1 MDDLPTYVLERAFA
15 APPALVWQAW
25 TDPALFA
32 RWYGPGAE
40 TRIVACDLRPG
51 GQTRLEMRWGG
62 MVQYQRFDYREI
74 APPDHLSFV
83 LVTTDDTWEPARV
96 SHQPDWPQRL
106 MTDVTLTADGTATQ
120 MQLTWAPYQAS
131 VAEIAMFRS
140 ALSSLGKGWGAGM
153 QLLEKV
159 LAELQG

>member
-40 TRIVACDLRPG
+40 TKIVSCDLRPG
-51 GQTRLEMRWGG
+51 GQARLEMRWGG
-62 MVQYQRFDYREI
+62 MPQYQRFDYREVS
-74 APPDHLSFV
+74 PPKLLSFV
-83 LVTTDDTWEPARV
+83 LVTTDDAFQPAQV

-106 MTDVTLTADGTATQ
+106 MTNVTLTADGARTL
-120 MQLTWAPYQAS
+120 MRLNWAPHQAS
-131 VAEIAMFRS
+131 AAEIAMFRS
-140 ALSSLGKGWGAGM
+140 ALSSLSKGWGAGM
-153 QLLEKV
+153 QLLEQV